1 MTMRNYRNQPS
12 GTDNRARALRKAA
25 SPAEKKLLRALKENF
40 PAAKFRH
47 QTPVG
52 PFYAD
57 FFSFSEQLIIEVDG
71 ESHGTTKEQD
81 AARTRYIEAEGY
93 RVIRFW
99 NNEIDH
105 NLEGVLNI
113 IANAVIDT
121 AQEFSAADAAGPRP
135 SPPHTGEGA
144 ISQTSFGAN

>member
-12 GTDNRARALRKAA
+12 GTVSRARALRKAA
-25 SPAEKKLLRALKENF
+25 SPAEKKLLRALRENF

-52 PFYAD
+52 PFYAA

-71 ESHGTTKEQD
+71 ESHGTIKEQD
-81 AARTRYIEAEGY
+81 AARTRYIEAQGY

-99 NNEIDH
+99 NNEISD
-105 NLEGVLNI
+105 NLEGVIRAISESL
-113 IANAVIDT
+113 
-121 AQEFSAADAAGPRP
+121 SP
-135 SPPHTGEGA
+135 SP
-144 ISQTSFGAN
+144 SQA

>member
-12 GTDNRARALRKAA
+12 GTVSRARALRKAA

-81 AARTRYIEAEGY
+81 TARTRYIEAQGY

-99 NNEIDH
+99 NNEISD
-105 NLEGVLNI
+105 NLDGVI
-113 IANAVIDT
+113 NAVS
-121 AQEFSAADAAGPRP
+121 ESLSP
-135 SPPHTGEGA
+135 SP
-144 ISQTSFGAN
+144 SQA